1 MIDVT
6 AWAPTREI
14 GLAFMQ
20 AVGIVKVED
29 GRIVPLV
36 NVQLSCQDDDGWGI
50 PGVDGWHVN
59 VRYYGASADALMQGG
74 DPEAPDLFDR
84 APGLLAITEARTGEP
99 MTWVA
104 LSNDP
109 VPPGYENFNGVRL
122 YDPALIATRANV
134 WA

>member
-36 NVQLSCQDDDGWGI
+36 NVQISADDWSV

-59 VRYYGASADALMQGG
+59 VRHTD
-74 DPEAPDLFDR
+74 EAPEL
-84 APGLLAITEARTGEP
+84 EAFRVFPQTP
-99 MTWVA
+99 SRM
-104 LSNDP
+104 
-109 VPPGYENFNGVRL
+109 
-122 YDPALIATRANV
+122 